1 MCGRFALAQ
10 EHEALRVRFGF
21 SDDPEASY
29 QQVPRYNVAPT
40 QMLGVVRQNGG
51 RKLTPMRWGLIPTW
65 AKDPK
70 IGSSLINARSE
81 TVAEKPSFRDSFRKR
96 RCLVPA
102 TGFFEWQKV
111 PASTSKQPFH
121 IHLLNESVF
130 AFAGL
135 WSHWADPQS
144 KQEWLTYAI
153 LTTEANEL
161 MKPIHDRMP
170 VILAPDNEA
179 QWCDPSTP
187 AEQLHELFRPFPAE
201 QMEAYPVST
210 SVNSPRNDIPTCLAP
225 KM

>member
-21 SDDPEASY
+21 TDDPEAPY
-29 QQVPRYNVAPT
+29 QQLPRYNIAPT

-51 RKLTPMRWGLIPTW
+51 RTFTPMRWGLIPTW

-70 IGSSLINARSE
+70 IGNSLINARSE
-81 TVAEKPSFRDSFRKR
+81 TVAEKPSFRDSFKKR

-135 WSHWADPQS
+135 WSYWTDPQT
-144 KQEWLTYAI
+144 KLDWLTFAI
-153 LTTEANEL
+153 LTTSANEL

-179 QWCDPSTP
+179 RWCDPSTS
-187 AEQLHELFRPFPAE
+187 AEQLHELFRPFPAD
-201 QMEAYPVST
+201 QMDAYAVST
-210 SVNSPRNDIPTCLAP
+210 SVNAPRNDAPTCIAP